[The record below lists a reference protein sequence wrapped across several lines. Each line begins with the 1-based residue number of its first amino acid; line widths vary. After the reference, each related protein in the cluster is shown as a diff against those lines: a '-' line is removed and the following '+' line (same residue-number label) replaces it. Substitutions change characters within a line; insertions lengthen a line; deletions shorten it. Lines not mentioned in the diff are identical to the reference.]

1 MSISSR
7 VALYQQIE
15 KLRKRPL
22 IVYVT
27 STRAEAGGQMAAD
40 AIPEICDQIA
50 LLPPKCNKVDLL
62 VVSNG
67 GDSMVA
73 WQTILMLRER
83 VSEISV
89 LVPQRA
95 YSAATLLALGADE
108 IVMHPFANLGPIDP
122 QISAIRKDK
131 DGRSERIR
139 FSSEDMEGFL
149 DFARDKV
156 GLSDQAHML
165 EAFKLACADTG
176 SLTIGFSMRGSKL
189 SQQLGV
195 KLIQTRKAADKKDD
209 RKAQQIVERLNK
221 QYFTHG
227 YALGRKEAE
236 QIGLPVIMPETKIES
251 AMWRAWQE
259 IEKDL
264 KVREP
269 FNPLA
274 MVAALKEAA
283 PLFMPPPSVELPSN
297 MPPDLAKNIWQQVV
311 SQIREFQLPPLE
323 YKRVCALVESVRSQR
338 MCIASGKLAAVRTP
352 DGGVSVSNAELSCR
366 WTKSIDESN

>member
-1 MSISSR
+1 MSLSSR
-7 VALYQQIE
+7 IALYQEIE

-27 STRAEAGGQMAAD
+27 STRSEVSGQLSAD
-40 AIPEICDQIA
+40 AIREICDQIA
-50 LLPPKCNKVDLL
+50 LLPTGCKKVDLL

-67 GDSMVA
+67 GEPMVA

-83 VSEISV
+83 VKEIAV

-108 IVMHPFANLGPIDP
+108 ILMHPFANLGPIDP
-122 QISAIRKDK
+122 QITAVRKGK
-131 DGRSERIR
+131 DGRGEKLQ

-156 GLSDQAHML
+156 GLSDQAHLL
-165 EAFKLACADTG
+165 EAFKLVCADAG

-195 KLIQTRKAADKKDD
+195 KLIQTRKDADKNDD
-209 RKAQQIVERLNK
+209 RKSQQIVERLNK
-221 QYFTHG
+221 QFFTHG

-236 QIGLPVIMPETKIES
+236 QIGLPVVAPDPKIEA

-264 KVREP
+264 KVRTP
-269 FNPLA
+269 FNPVE
-274 MVAALKEAA
+274 MVSSRKEVA
-283 PLFMPPPSVELPSN
+283 PLLEAPPSLVIPAN
-297 MPPDLAKNIWQQVV
+297 APPALAQQIWQQVV
-311 SQIREFQLPPLE
+311 SKLQAIPSPVFD
-323 YKRVCALVESVRSQR
+323 YKTCFALVESARLQR
-338 MCIASGKLAAVRTP
+338 MFLENGKLAAFRTP
-352 DGGVSVSNAELSCR
+352 DGGLGVTVTKLSGR
-366 WTKSIDESN
+366 WTASIDGSD